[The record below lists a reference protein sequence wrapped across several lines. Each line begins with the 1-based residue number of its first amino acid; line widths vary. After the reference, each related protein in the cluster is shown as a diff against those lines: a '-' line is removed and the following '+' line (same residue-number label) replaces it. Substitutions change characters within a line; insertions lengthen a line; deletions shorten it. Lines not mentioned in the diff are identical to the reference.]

1 MGVPTIASQA
11 CMQLGQTG
19 CIRKCSE
26 TTAGL
31 PQANAVLGSAAAPAP
46 ALGARE
52 PLTIRVR
59 HGAVVNAAAAA
70 AAAPPAATRPSVA
83 DPLFAAAAAGPSGA
97 PRGPM
102 QFVGEGGD
110 GAQPTHF
117 QGEGAAAIALPAA
130 GGPAPAK
137 AAGRRLLAAGAR
149 SARSRVRGRGA
160 AAGGS
165 GYGRQLQAAP
175 PPPASEGEGGEGGA
189 APAPM
194 GATDGCFPD
203 FQTWKDFELWL
214 DGRLVGAPPL
224 RRLSRRAASAR
235 VMRSCVC
242 VRFGGAADDR
252 GSRAS
257 FPGIRS

>member
-1 MGVPTIASQA
+1 
-11 CMQLGQTG
+11 MQLGEPV
-19 CIRKCSE
+19 CSRMCSE
-26 TTAGL
+26 ATVGL
-31 PQANAVLGSAAAPAP
+31 LQANAVLGSAAAPAP

-83 DPLFAAAAAGPSGA
+83 DPLFAAAAAGPSRA

-110 GAQPTHF
+110 SAQPTHF

-149 SARSRVRGRGA
+149 SARSRVRGRGVVG
-160 AAGGS
+160 AGGS
-165 GYGRQLQAAP
+165 GAGRQLRAAP
-175 PPPASEGEGGEGGA
+175 PPPAAEGEGGEGGP
-189 APAPM
+189 APAAM

-214 DGRLVGAPPL
+214 DGRLVGARPL
-224 RRLSRRAASAR
+224 RPLSAR
-235 VMRSCVC
+235 A
-242 VRFGGAADDR
+242 GTA
-252 GSRAS
+252 
-257 FPGIRS
+257 